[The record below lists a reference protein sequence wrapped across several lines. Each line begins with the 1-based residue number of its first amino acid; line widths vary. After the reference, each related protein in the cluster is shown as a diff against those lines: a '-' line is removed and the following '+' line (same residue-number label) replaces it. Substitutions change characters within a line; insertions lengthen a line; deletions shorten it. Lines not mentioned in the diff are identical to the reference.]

1 MFSYTL
7 SEKDIITY
15 MLYYASSNRK
25 IKNKGN
31 KALWVFSGYFVLLAM
46 ISYAI
51 EDTTTSIVML
61 CLALLVVLYILFLK
75 DRLLTKTLKKIAVR
89 DLKDMIGSNV
99 QLEINEDHLHIS
111 DQAGDYKYL
120 FTGFVLISELKFY
133 YFIKLNNSQ
142 CFIIPKVNDEI
153 ERSIN
158 AMIVNH
164 KLPHQLQL
172 DFEV

>member
-31 KALWVFSGYFVLLAM
+31 KTLWFFCGCFVLLAM
-46 ISYAI
+46 VSYAI

-61 CLALLVVLYILFLK
+61 LFALLSGLFILFLK
-75 DRLLTKTLKKIAVR
+75 DNLLAKSLKKIAVR

-99 QLEINEDHLHIS
+99 QLEINEDHLHFS
-111 DQAGDYKYL
+111 DQAGDYKYR
-120 FTGFVLISELKFY
+120 FSGFVLISELKFY

-142 CFIIPKVNDEI
+142 SIIIPKINDEM
-153 ERSIN
+153 ERSVN
-158 AMIVNH
+158 AMIANH
-164 KLPHQLQL
+164 KLPHQLEL